1 MHCLTIPSLEIV
13 SNPIRLATPT
23 ANTNLTKPQNCQ
35 KGWRSGDDR
44 KQLEK
49 WLEIVYVLEKKMVM
63 WKQAWVTA
71 RKLPGKALN
80 ILLANSMSSSLLKK
94 RASSF
99 QNCCA
104 WPAENFPQRPTGHID
119 VCLAIGFPW
128 SACMCAGTKHLPRF
142 LFLVRKELG
151 YWAEFSIDEK
161 IWLTSICYNDVSV
174 LCSRAPTCQPDGT
187 WK

>member
-35 KGWRSGDDR
+35 KDWRSGDDR

-49 WLEIVYVLEKKMVM
+49 WLEIVYVLEKNGNVETGLGHRT
-63 WKQAWVTA
+63 QAAGQSITYITCKFYVV
-71 RKLPGKALN
+71 LFV
-80 ILLANSMSSSLLKK
+80 KK

-119 VCLAIGFPW
+119 VCLAIGFP
-128 SACMCAGTKHLPRF
+128 
-142 LFLVRKELG
+142 
-151 YWAEFSIDEK
+151 
-161 IWLTSICYNDVSV
+161 
-174 LCSRAPTCQPDGT
+174 
-187 WK
+187 